1 MTRSEEAII
10 KGFLM
15 GAHRAVE
22 DARAQEDTNKL
33 ATAQSAYDII
43 CRLAEQLKVDN
54 PCEK

>member
-1 MTRSEEAII
+1 MDRYEEALI

-22 DARAQEDTNKL
+22 DASEQGGEKL
-33 ATAQSAYDII
+33 ACAQSAYDII
-43 CRLAEQLKVDN
+43 CRLAEQLKIKN

>member
-15 GAHRAVE
+15 GAHRVVQ
-22 DARAQEDTNKL
+22 DAQDTDKL

-54 PCEK
+54 PCKK